1 MAILTPSA
9 ATYAEASR
17 HLLAGGLVGM
27 PTETVYGLAGD
38 ASNGRAVASIYEA
51 KGRPAFNPL
60 IIHVATL
67 AAAETL
73 AQFDRRAKY
82 VAQRCWPGPLTL
94 VLPRRPRDGISDLAM
109 AGLSTIAIRI
119 PDHPVALGLLSA
131 AARPLA
137 APSANRSGRISPTTP
152 QHVEDSLGERLAIIL
167 DGGPCRIGVE
177 STILDLT
184 GEPAR
189 LLRPGG
195 VAVETLEAA
204 IGEIANGPGQAT
216 NRPTAPGQL
225 LSHYAPRLPVR
236 LDATAPRADDEA
248 LLAFGANPP
257 PGFAAMLNLSPA
269 GDLHEAAANLFAY
282 LHQLDQPR
290 FSGIAAMPIPAR
302 GLGLA
307 IRDRLTRAAA
317 PRP

>member
-1 MAILTPSA
+1 MAILTPSP
-9 ATYAEASR
+9 ATYAEAAR
-17 HLLAGGLVGM
+17 HLVAGGLVGM

-38 ASNGRAVASIYEA
+38 ATNGRAVASIYDA

-60 IIHVATL
+60 IIHVANL
-67 AAAETL
+67 AAAEAL

-94 VLPRRPRDGISDLAM
+94 VLPRRPRDGISDLAL
-109 AGLSTIAIRI
+109 AGLKTIAIRV

-131 AARPLA
+131 VERPVA
-137 APSANRSGRISPTTP
+137 APSANRSGRISPTTSR
-152 QHVEDSLGERLAIIL
+152 HVETSLGERLAIIL
-167 DGGPCRIGVE
+167 EGGPCRIGVE

-184 GEPAR
+184 GETAR

-195 VAVETLEAA
+195 IAVETLEAA
-204 IGEIANGPGQAT
+204 IGEIASGPAT
-216 NRPTAPGQL
+216 VPDRPSAPGQL

-236 LDATAPRADDEA
+236 LDATAPRAADEA

-257 PGFAAMLNLSPA
+257 GGFAATLNLSPT

-282 LHQLDQPR
+282 LHQLDQSQ
-290 FSGIAAMPIPAR
+290 FSAIAAMPIPAR

-317 PRP
+317 PRD